1 LKINLKEI
9 NKKHMFESD
18 KWFRMYVG
26 VSSTLI
32 DYRDD
37 IVYIKIENTERQLKS
52 DVNLAS
58 KIITSWKRDIDSELK
73 IARGFVIYMYKTNKS
88 TGFTLV
94 NDEIRNNELKE
105 KSTNEMNVKEELEL
119 INIFSGIFD

>member
-1 LKINLKEI
+1 
-9 NKKHMFESD
+9 MFESD